1 LTGITV
7 ERNVTRSNRNVRP
20 ITNCAS
26 ATSGTIGRE
35 LEMDVDADGGRT
47 LDRPTIARVWRGAT
61 REEDSRAYRDALRA
75 DLREVRSVKG
85 NLGAFVLERT
95 VDGRAEFQF
104 VSLWESMDAVAGFAG
119 SDVDR
124 AVYFRDD
131 ERVLLELTPRVEHYD
146 VVAVE
151 TCSRFGELP
160 GAGGPR

>member
-1 LTGITV
+1 M
-7 ERNVTRSNRNVRP
+7 N
-20 ITNCAS
+20 
-26 ATSGTIGRE
+26 
-35 LEMDVDADGGRT
+35 VDADGGHT
-47 LDRPTIARVWRGAT
+47 LDRPAIARVWRGAT
-61 REEDSRAYRDALRA
+61 REEDARPYRDALRA

-104 VSLWESMDAVAGFAG
+104 VSLWESMDAVVGFAG

-146 VVAVE
+146 VVAAE
-151 TCSRFGELP
+151 TYFRFGELP
-160 GAGGPR
+160 GQED

>member
-1 LTGITV
+1 M
-7 ERNVTRSNRNVRP
+7 N
-20 ITNCAS
+20 
-26 ATSGTIGRE
+26 
-35 LEMDVDADGGRT
+35 MDADGSRT
-47 LDRPTIARVWRGAT
+47 LDRPTIARVWGGAT

-131 ERVLLELTPRVEHYD
+131 ERVLLELTPRVEHYQ
-146 VVAVE
+146 VVAAE
-151 TCSRFGELP
+151 IHPRFGATPET
-160 GAGGPR
+160 GG